1 MTFAKMG
8 ALVAGACAFLSASAA
23 TTYYVD
29 VEKGNDEYDGK
40 APEWKGGR
48 AGPMA
53 DGVNDCL
60 VKAGWN
66 PFRADDRTEYAVRK
80 DCGSGASLLLGWMTP
95 DSLDCGGKPRT
106 TKNADGEVVAD
117 LGCYQFW
124 RKPGLL
130 LFVR

>member
-1 MTFAKMG
+1 MTFAKVG
-8 ALVAGACAFLSASAA
+8 ALVVGACAFLSASAA
-23 TTYYVD
+23 TASAVN
-29 VEKGNDEYDGK
+29 NDLFGPAAAAIGYCYTSNEG
-40 APEWKGGR
+40 
-48 AGPMA
+48 GPMA
-53 DGVNDCL
+53 DGVNDCN
-60 VKAGWN
+60 VKAGEN

-106 TKNADGEVVAD
+106 TENADGEVVAD